1 MTKQTENQTEKK
13 IELFDVST
21 GIERALGL
29 VEALNQTNGNNL
41 DTTGEAVLWSLRK
54 VLLESMEL
62 CDQLDTQLT
71 NEWYQNRQK
80 NRQQDEGGEAK

>member
-13 IELFDVST
+13 IELFDVTT

-29 VEALNQTNGNNL
+29 VEALNQTNGDNL

-54 VLLESMEL
+54 ELLESMEL

-71 NEWYQNRQK
+71 HEWYQNRQK
-80 NRQQDEGGEAK
+80 EEGGAVQ

>member
-13 IELFDVST
+13 IELFDIST
-21 GIERALGL
+21 NIERALGL

-71 NEWYQNRQK
+71 QEWYQNRQK
-80 NRQQDEGGEAK
+80 EKGGAVQ

>member
-21 GIERALGL
+21 GIERAIGL
-29 VEALNQTNGNNL
+29 VEALNQINGNNL

-54 VLLESMEL
+54 TLIESMEL

-71 NEWYQNRQK
+71 HEWYQ
-80 NRQQDEGGEAK
+80 NRQQDEGGEQ

>member
-13 IELFDVST
+13 IEPFDVST

-71 NEWYQNRQK
+71 HEWYQNRK
-80 NRQQDEGGEAK
+80 QDKGGEQ

>member
-1 MTKQTENQTEKK
+1 MTKQTENRTEKK

-41 DTTGEAVLWSLRK
+41 NTTGEAVLWSLRK
-54 VLLESMEL
+54 ALLESMEL
-62 CDQLDTQLT
+62 CDQLDTQLAQ
-71 NEWYQNRQK
+71 EWYENRQK
-80 NRQQDEGGEAK
+80 QQKEKGGAVQ

>member
-29 VEALNQTNGNNL
+29 VEALNQTNGDNL

-54 VLLESMEL
+54 ELLESMEL

-71 NEWYQNRQK
+71 HEWYQNRQK
-80 NRQQDEGGEAK
+80 EEGGAVQ

>member
-71 NEWYQNRQK
+71 NEWP
-80 NRQQDEGGEAK
+80 

>member
-54 VLLESMEL
+54 TLIESMEL
-62 CDQLDTQLT
+62 CDQLDTQLAH
-71 NEWYQNRQK
+71 EWYE
-80 NRQQDEGGEAK
+80 NRQQDKGGEQ

>member
-71 NEWYQNRQK
+71 HEWYQKQQK
-80 NRQQDEGGEAK
+80 EKGGAVQ

>member
-13 IELFDVST
+13 IELFDIST
-21 GIERALGL
+21 NIERALGL

-62 CDQLDTQLT
+62 CDQLDTQLAH
-71 NEWYQNRQK
+71 EWYENRQK
-80 NRQQDEGGEAK
+80 QEGGAAQ

>member
-13 IELFDVST
+13 IELFDIST
-21 GIERALGL
+21 NIERALGL

-41 DTTGEAVLWSLRK
+41 NTTGEAVLWSLRK

-62 CDQLDTQLT
+62 CDQLDTQLAH
-71 NEWYQNRQK
+71 EWYENRQK
-80 NRQQDEGGEAK
+80 EKGGAVQ

>member
-54 VLLESMEL
+54 ALLESMEL

-71 NEWYQNRQK
+71 QEWYQNRLK
-80 NRQQDEGGEAK
+80 EKGGAVQ